1 VAINTGNSTQW
12 IVQKYMENPLIIA
25 NRKFDMRQWVLVTDW
40 NPLTIYFYDEFYAR
54 FSVEEYS
61 TSVGDLENSYIHLVN
76 NSIGKLYYCGM
87 CSSSCYI

>member
-1 VAINTGNSTQW
+1 MLLSPGNSTQW

-76 NSIGKLYYCGM
+76 NSIGKAFPVVLYGVRTIY
-87 CSSSCYI
+87 

>member
-1 VAINTGNSTQW
+1 
-12 IVQKYMENPLIIA
+12 MIIA

-76 NSIGKLYYCGM
+76 NSIGAHFIIVVSVVHAVMYTINCLTDRKEQ
-87 CSSSCYI
+87 